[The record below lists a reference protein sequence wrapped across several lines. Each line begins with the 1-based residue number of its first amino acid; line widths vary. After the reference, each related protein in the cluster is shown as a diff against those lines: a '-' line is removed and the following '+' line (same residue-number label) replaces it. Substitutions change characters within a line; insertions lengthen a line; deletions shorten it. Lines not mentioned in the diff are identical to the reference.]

1 MKTNSIAS
9 LHGKLVK
16 VSPKKG
22 DKFKKKTV
30 GLRIPINVIFP
41 YNMTSIRVVWLN
53 VVTHFYNRN
62 FYQLPPW

>member
-22 DKFKKKTV
+22 DKLKKTV
-30 GLRIPINVIFP
+30 GLRIRINVIFP

-53 VVTHFYNRN
+53 VVTPFYNRN